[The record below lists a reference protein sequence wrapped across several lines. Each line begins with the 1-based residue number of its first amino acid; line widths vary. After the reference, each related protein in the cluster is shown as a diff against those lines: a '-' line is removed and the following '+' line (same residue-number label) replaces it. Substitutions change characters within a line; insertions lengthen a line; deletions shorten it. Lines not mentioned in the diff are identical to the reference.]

1 MINQLKQ
8 RMRAGETCFGTW
20 VSSSSVEVAE
30 SLAALGF
37 DWLVVDM
44 EHGSAG
50 IADAAAMFV
59 AAERHGCTP
68 LARVPSADPYLARRL
83 LDNGAHG
90 IVVPVVE
97 NAEAF
102 RGFARHC
109 FYPPEGRRGVALGR
123 FNMFGDTFDSYMRD
137 FRPILVPQIET
148 RAGVAAAE
156 SIAALPEVDAL
167 FFGPYD
173 LSADLGTPGNFTTNA
188 FNDAIE
194 RVKAAC
200 TKHGKPAGGHQI
212 MPDLAGLKK
221 LVDGGFRFVAY
232 GTDLIVLRQAL
243 AGFRTLKGK

>member
-1 MINQLKQ
+1 MINTLKQ
-8 RMRAGETCFGTW
+8 RMKRGEVCFGTW
-20 VSSSSVEVAE
+20 ISSSSVEVAE
-30 SLAALGF
+30 SVAGLGF

-50 IADAAAMFV
+50 VADAAAMFI
-59 AAERHGCTP
+59 AAERHGCAP
-68 LARVPSADPYLARRL
+68 LARLPSADPYLARRL

-90 IVVPVVE
+90 LVIPVVE

-102 RGFARHC
+102 RAFARHC

-123 FNMFGDTFDSYMRD
+123 FNTFGDDFERYMRE

-156 SIAALPEVDAL
+156 LIAALPEVDAL

-173 LSADLGTPGNFTTNA
+173 LSADLGTPGDFTTNA
-188 FNDAIE
+188 FNDAIQ

-200 TKHGKPAGGHQI
+200 TNHGKPAGGHQV
-212 MPDLAGLKK
+212 MPEIAGLKK
-221 LVDGGFRFVAY
+221 LVDDGFRFVAY

-243 AGFRTLKGK
+243 AAFRSLKA